1 MWNEYESD
9 DKILVILVRILIF
22 LMWCLINR
30 DECKKWNVFVDY
42 WFLKI
47 KNVMEFVLNKCV
59 NNNDLVL

>member
-9 DKILVILVRILIF
+9 DKILVILVSIVIF

-30 DECKKWNVFVDY
+30 CECKKWDEFVDY